1 VPAAAV
7 VLAFGLALTLALS
20 AACVA
25 PPRAGASDTPTWQL
39 TKYVTRGWDRSFK
52 CDLIEEAAKPPRVV
66 VFGGSRSLRMDPATI
81 KRRTGLPAFNAGF
94 HNGRPE
100 DAWAVVDFLLDRN
113 PDAPPHVIWCLQATN
128 FMDVP
133 LAPGLIVDERLS
145 QAFPEQLIAAN
156 WDRAMKEPLRNL
168 LSCRR
173 YGADGMLWWNTYD
186 RRRAEGLTLDQAIN
200 NYLSAKM
207 LAKAGNG
214 KVPKDTRAMRYF
226 ERTLKRLN
234 QQGVKPLLI
243 IMPYHPRVLTAF
255 LAVGWGVKQRWLVR
269 YLDSLKGKYEFRV
282 LNCLRIG
289 TFDGD
294 PKGFYDGSHLTA
306 SNSRRL
312 IRYAVRKAPGCFR
325 IWTEWLP
332 AAEEP
337 GEPVPPADP
346 VEPPPYE
353 AVPEATTPADRL
365 E

>member
-1 VPAAAV
+1 
-7 VLAFGLALTLALS
+7 
-20 AACVA
+20 
-25 PPRAGASDTPTWQL
+25 
-39 TKYVTRGWDRSFK
+39 
-52 CDLIEEAAKPPRVV
+52 
-66 VFGGSRSLRMDPATI
+66 
-81 KRRTGLPAFNAGF
+81 
-94 HNGRPE
+94 
-100 DAWAVVDFLLDRN
+100 
-113 PDAPPHVIWCLQATN
+113 
-128 FMDVP
+128 
-133 LAPGLIVDERLS
+133 
-145 QAFPEQLIAAN
+145 
-156 WDRAMKEPLRNL
+156 
-168 LSCRR
+168 
-173 YGADGMLWWNTYD
+173 
-186 RRRAEGLTLDQAIN
+186 
-200 NYLSAKM
+200 M

-214 KVPKDTRAMRYF
+214 KVPKNTRAMRYF

-353 AVPEATTPADRL
+353 EVPEATTPADRL